1 MSGFSPDERRSAWWS
16 TDSRRAVSGK
26 AFEVVAEK
34 IGRAERPDLSEVEVV
49 QMGLRMESTI
59 AAFASEELGQLKALG
74 DAVATHPRY
83 PWLKSHGDYMAQD
96 NSFLVECKN
105 YNALHIHQYS
115 EPGEPVRV
123 PNSDWAQCC
132 HEAACFGVDTVY
144 LCILFGGQ
152 RFRTFRLDFRED
164 EKEGQISQMA
174 KLWAM
179 VETGTLPDP
188 ETVSQCKA
196 AYPASTEGIAT
207 ASLELEQAAKRLAG
221 IKASIKAFEG
231 EEDRLQTAIQ
241 RAMGDNAEIQT
252 LDGRTLATWKSAKP
266 SKRFSADLFKAA
278 YPDIYESFVV
288 EQPGSR
294 RFLLKEKAE

>member
-1 MSGFSPDERRSAWWS
+1 MSGFSADERRSAWWS
-16 TDSRRAVSGK
+16 TDSRRAMTGK

-34 IGRAERPDLSEVEVV
+34 IGKTERPDLSEVEVV

-59 AAFASEELGQLKALG
+59 AAFASEELGELKPLG

-83 PWLKSHGDYMAQD
+83 PWLKSHGDYIAAD

-105 YNALHIHQYS
+105 YNALHIHNYS

-123 PNSDWAQCC
+123 PNADWAQFC

-152 RFRTFRLDFRED
+152 RFRTFRLDFSED
-164 EKEGQISQMA
+164 EKEGQIQKMA

-179 VETGTLPDP
+179 VETNTLPDP
-188 ETVSQCKA
+188 ESAAQCRM
-196 AYPASTEGIAT
+196 AYPVSAEGVAI

-221 IKASIKAFEG
+221 IRASIKAFEQ

-266 SKRFSADLFKAA
+266 SKRFSADLFKTA

>member
-1 MSGFSPDERRSAWWS
+1 MSGFSPDERRTAWWS

-34 IGRAERPDLSEVEVV
+34 IGKAERPDLSEVEVV
-49 QMGLRMESTI
+49 HMGLRMESTI

-74 DAVATHPRY
+74 DSVATHPKH

-132 HEAACFGVDTVY
+132 HEAACFGVRTVY

-152 RFRTFRLDFRED
+152 RFRTYRLDFSED
-164 EKEGQISQMA
+164 EKEGQIMQMA
-174 KLWAM
+174 KLWAL
-179 VETGTLPDP
+179 VEAGTLPDP

-221 IKASIKAFEG
+221 IKASIKAFEA

-241 RAMGDNAEIQT
+241 RTMGDAGEMQT
-252 LDGRTLATWKSAKP
+252 LDGRVIATWKSSKP
-266 SKRFSADLFKAA
+266 SKRFSADLLKTA
-278 YPDIYESFVV
+278 YPDIYEKFVV

>member
-26 AFEVVAEK
+26 AFEVLAEK
-34 IGRAERPDLSEVEVV
+34 TGRAERPNLSEVEVV
-49 QMGLRMESTI
+49 QMGLRMEATI
-59 AAFASEELGQLKALG
+59 AAFAAEELGQLKALG

-123 PNSDWAQCC
+123 PNADWAQCC
-132 HEAACFGVDTVY
+132 HEAACFGVSTVY

-152 RFRTFRLDFRED
+152 RFRTFRLDFSED
-164 EKEGQISQMA
+164 EKLGLIQQMA

-179 VETGTLPDP
+179 AETNQMPDP
-188 ETVSQCKA
+188 ETVAQCKM
-196 AYPASTEGIAT
+196 AYPASAEGVAT

-221 IKASIKAFEG
+221 IKASIKAFEA

-241 RAMGDNAEIQT
+241 RTMGDAGEMQS
-252 LDGRTLATWKSAKP
+252 LDGRVIATWKSSKP
-266 SKRFSADLFKAA
+266 SKRFSADLLKTA
-278 YPDIYESFVV
+278 YPDIYEKFVV
-288 EQPGSR
+288 DQPGPR

>member
-1 MSGFSPDERRSAWWS
+1 
-16 TDSRRAVSGK
+16 
-26 AFEVVAEK
+26 
-34 IGRAERPDLSEVEVV
+34 
-49 QMGLRMESTI
+49 
-59 AAFASEELGQLKALG
+59 
-74 DAVATHPRY
+74 
-83 PWLKSHGDYMAQD
+83 
-96 NSFLVECKN
+96 VECKN

-152 RFRTFRLDFRED
+152 RFRTFRLDFSED
-164 EKEGQISQMA
+164 EKEGQIAKMT

-179 VETGTLPDP
+179 VEAGTLPDP

-196 AYPASTEGIAT
+196 AYPVSMEGVAT

-221 IKASIKAFEG
+221 IKASIKAFEA

-266 SKRFSADLFKAA
+266 SKRFSADLFKNA

>member
-1 MSGFSPDERRSAWWS
+1 MSGFSADERRSAWWS

-26 AFEVVAEK
+26 AFEVLAEK
-34 IGRAERPDLSEVEVV
+34 TGRAERPDLSEVEVV

-59 AAFASEELGQLKALG
+59 AAFAAEELGQLKAL
-74 DAVATHPRY
+74 DDSVAAHPKH
-83 PWLKSHGDYMAQD
+83 PWMKSHGDYMAQD

-115 EPGEPVRV
+115 EPGESVRV
-123 PNSDWAQCC
+123 PNADWAQCC
-132 HEAACFGVDTVY
+132 HEAACFGVSTVY

-152 RFRTFRLDFRED
+152 RFRTFRLDFSED
-164 EKEGQISQMA
+164 EKEGLIQQMA

-179 VETGTLPDP
+179 AETNQMPDP
-188 ETVSQCKA
+188 ETVAQCKM
-196 AYPASTEGIAT
+196 AYPVSTEGIAT

-221 IKASIKAFEG
+221 IKASIKAFEA

-241 RAMGDNAEIQT
+241 RAMGDNAEMHT
-252 LDGRTLATWKSAKP
+252 LDGRTIATWKSAKA
-266 SKRFSADLFKAA
+266 SKRFSADLFRSA
-278 YPDIYESFVV
+278 YPDIYEQFVV
-288 EQPGSR
+288 EQPGPR

>member
-1 MSGFSPDERRSAWWS
+1 M
-16 TDSRRAVSGK
+16 TGK

-59 AAFASEELGQLKALG
+59 AAFASEELGELKPLG
-74 DAVATHPRY
+74 DAVATHPKH
-83 PWLKSHGDYMAQD
+83 PWLKSHGDYIAAD

-105 YNALHIHQYS
+105 YNALHIHNYS

-123 PNSDWAQCC
+123 PNADWAQCC

-152 RFRTFRLDFRED
+152 RFRTFKLNFSED
-164 EKEGQISQMA
+164 EKEGLIQKMA

-179 VETGTLPDP
+179 VETNTLPDP
-188 ETVSQCKA
+188 ESVSQCKT
-196 AYPASTEGIAT
+196 AYPASTEGVAM
-207 ASLELEQAAKRLAG
+207 ASLELEQTAKRLAG
-221 IKASIKAFEG
+221 IKASIKAFEA

-266 SKRFSADLFKAA
+266 SKRFSADLFKTA

-294 RFLLKEKAE
+294 RFLLKERAE

>member
-1 MSGFSPDERRSAWWS
+1 MSGFSADERRSAWWS

-34 IGRAERPDLSEVEVV
+34 IGRTERPDLSEVEVV
-49 QMGLRMESTI
+49 QMGLRMEATI
-59 AAFASEELGQLKALG
+59 AAFASEELGELKALG
-74 DAVATHPRY
+74 DAVATHAKH
-83 PWLKSHGDYMAQD
+83 PWLKSHGDYMAAD

-115 EPGEPVRV
+115 ESGEPVRV
-123 PNSDWAQCC
+123 PNADWAQCC

-152 RFRTFRLDFRED
+152 RFRTFRLDFSED
-164 EKEGQISQMA
+164 EKDGLIRQMA

-179 VETGTLPDP
+179 AQTGQMPDP
-188 ETVSQCKA
+188 ETVSQCKT
-196 AYPASTEGIAT
+196 AYPVSTEGVAT

-221 IKASIKAFEG
+221 IRASIKAFEA

-241 RAMGDNAEIQT
+241 RAMGDNAEMQT
-252 LDGRTLATWKSAKP
+252 LDGRTIATWKSAKA
-266 SKRFSADLFKAA
+266 SKRFSADLFRSA
-278 YPDIYESFVV
+278 YPDIYEQFVV

>member
-1 MSGFSPDERRSAWWS
+1 MSGFSADERRSAWWS

-34 IGRAERPDLSEVEVV
+34 IGKAERPDLSEVEVV
-49 QMGLRMESTI
+49 QMGLRMEATI

-74 DAVATHPRY
+74 DAVATHPKHL
-83 PWLKSHGDYMAQD
+83 WLKSHGDYMAQD

-132 HEAACFGVDTVY
+132 HEAACFGVSTVY

-152 RFRTFRLDFRED
+152 RFRTFRLDFSED

-174 KLWAM
+174 KLWAL
-179 VETGTLPDP
+179 VEAGALPDP

-207 ASLELEQAAKRLAG
+207 ASLELEHAAKRLAG
-221 IKASIKAFEG
+221 IKASIKAFEV

-241 RAMGDNAEIQT
+241 RVMGDAGEMQT
-252 LDGRTLATWKSAKP
+252 LDGRTLATWKSAKA

>member
-49 QMGLRMESTI
+49 QMGLRMEATI
-59 AAFASEELGQLKALG
+59 GAFASEELGQLKALG
-74 DAVATHPRY
+74 DSVATHPKH
-83 PWLKSHGDYMAQD
+83 PWLKSHGDFMAQD

-152 RFRTFRLDFRED
+152 RFRTFRLDFSED

-174 KLWAM
+174 KLWAL
-179 VETGTLPDP
+179 VEAGTLPDP

-207 ASLELEQAAKRLAG
+207 ASLELEHAAKRLAG
-221 IKASIKAFEG
+221 IKASIKAFEA
-231 EEDRLQTAIQ
+231 EEDRLQTALQ
-241 RAMGDNAEIQT
+241 RAMGDAGEMQT

-266 SKRFSADLFKAA
+266 SKRFSADLFKSA

>member
-1 MSGFSPDERRSAWWS
+1 MSGFSSDERRSAWWS

-49 QMGLRMESTI
+49 QMGLRMEATI
-59 AAFASEELGQLKALG
+59 AAFASEELGELKALG

-83 PWLKSHGDYMAQD
+83 PWLKSHGDYIAAD

-123 PNSDWAQCC
+123 PNADWAQCC
-132 HEAACFGVDTVY
+132 HEAACFGVSTVY

-152 RFRTFRLDFRED
+152 RFRTFRLDFSED
-164 EKEGQISQMA
+164 EMEGQIAQMA

-179 VETGTLPDP
+179 VETNTLPDP
-188 ETVSQCKA
+188 ESAAQCRM
-196 AYPASTEGIAT
+196 AYPVSAEGVAI

-221 IKASIKAFEG
+221 IKASIKAFEQ

-266 SKRFSADLFKAA
+266 SKRFSADLFKTA

-294 RFLLKEKAE
+294 RFLLKGKAE

>member
-26 AFEVVAEK
+26 GFEVVAEK
-34 IGRAERPDLSEVEVV
+34 IGRSERPDLSEVEVV
-49 QMGLRMESTI
+49 QMGLRMEATI

-123 PNSDWAQCC
+123 PAADWAQCC
-132 HEAACFGVDTVY
+132 HEAACFGVSTVY

-152 RFRTFRLDFRED
+152 RFRTFRLDFSED
-164 EKEGQISQMA
+164 EKEGQISRMS
-174 KLWAM
+174 KLWTM
-179 VETGTLPDP
+179 VEFGVLPDP

-196 AYPASTEGIAT
+196 AYPASTDGVAT

-221 IKASIKAFEG
+221 IKASIKAFEA

-241 RAMGDNAEIQT
+241 RVMGDAGEMQT

>member
-16 TDSRRAVSGK
+16 TDSRRAMTGK

-34 IGRAERPDLSEVEVV
+34 IGKAERPDLSEVEVV
-49 QMGLRMESTI
+49 QMGLRMEATI
-59 AAFASEELGQLKALG
+59 AAFASEELGELKALG

-83 PWLKSHGDYMAQD
+83 PWLKSHGDYIAAD

-105 YNALHIHQYS
+105 YNALHIHHYS

-123 PNSDWAQCC
+123 PNADWAQCC

-152 RFRTFRLDFRED
+152 RFRTFRLDFSED
-164 EKEGQISQMA
+164 EKEGQIAQMA

-188 ETVSQCKA
+188 ESVSQCKA
-196 AYPASTEGIAT
+196 AYPVSTEGVAM

-221 IKASIKAFEG
+221 VKASIKAFEA

-241 RAMGDNAEIQT
+241 RAMGNNAEIQT

-266 SKRFSADLFKAA
+266 SKRFSADLFKTA

-294 RFLLKEKAE
+294 RFLLKERAE

>member
-1 MSGFSPDERRSAWWS
+1 MSGFSPDERRTAWWS

-34 IGRAERPDLSEVEVV
+34 IGKAERPDLSEVEVV

-59 AAFASEELGQLKALG
+59 AAFASEELGKLKALG
-74 DAVATHPRY
+74 DAVATHPKH

-105 YNALHIHQYS
+105 FNALHIHQYS

-123 PNSDWAQCC
+123 PNADWAQCC

-164 EKEGQISQMA
+164 EKDGLIQKMA

-179 VETGTLPDP
+179 VETNTLPDP
-188 ETVSQCKA
+188 ETVSQCKM
-196 AYPASTEGIAT
+196 AYPASAEGIAT

-221 IKASIKAFEG
+221 IKASIKAFEA

-252 LDGRTLATWKSAKP
+252 LDGKTLATWKSAKP
-266 SKRFSADLFKAA
+266 SKRFSADLFKSA

>member
-16 TDSRRAVSGK
+16 TDSRRAMTGK

-34 IGRAERPDLSEVEVV
+34 IGRAERPDLSEVEIV

-59 AAFASEELGQLKALG
+59 AAFASEELGELKALG

-83 PWLKSHGDYMAQD
+83 PWLKSHGDYIAAD

-105 YNALHIHQYS
+105 YNALHIHNYS

-123 PNSDWAQCC
+123 PNADWAQCC

-152 RFRTFRLDFRED
+152 RFRTFKLDFSED
-164 EKEGQISQMA
+164 EKEGQIQKMA
-174 KLWAM
+174 KFWAM

-188 ETVSQCKA
+188 ESVSQCKA
-196 AYPASTEGIAT
+196 AYPVSTEGVAM

-221 IKASIKAFEG
+221 IKASIKAFEA

-241 RAMGDNAEIQT
+241 RAMGNNAEIQT

-266 SKRFSADLFKAA
+266 SKRFSADLFKDA

-294 RFLLKEKAE
+294 RFLLKERAE

>member
-1 MSGFSPDERRSAWWS
+1 MSGFSADERRSAWWS
-16 TDSRRAVSGK
+16 TDSRRAMTGK

-34 IGRAERPDLSEVEVV
+34 IGKTERPDLSEVEVV

-59 AAFASEELGQLKALG
+59 AAFASEELGELKPLG

-83 PWLKSHGDYMAQD
+83 PWLKSHGDYIAAD

-105 YNALHIHQYS
+105 YNALHIHNYS

-123 PNSDWAQCC
+123 PNADWAQCC

-152 RFRTFRLDFRED
+152 RFRTFRLDFSED
-164 EKEGQISQMA
+164 EKEGQIQKMA

-179 VETGTLPDP
+179 VETNTLPDP
-188 ETVSQCKA
+188 ESAAQCRM
-196 AYPASTEGIAT
+196 AYPVSAEGVAI

-221 IKASIKAFEG
+221 IRASIKAFEQ

-266 SKRFSADLFKAA
+266 SKRFSADLFKTA

>member
-1 MSGFSPDERRSAWWS
+1 M
-16 TDSRRAVSGK
+16 TGK

-59 AAFASEELGQLKALG
+59 AAFASEELGELKALG

-83 PWLKSHGDYMAQD
+83 PWLKSHGDYIAAD

-105 YNALHIHQYS
+105 YNALHIHHYS

-123 PNSDWAQCC
+123 PNADWAQCC

-152 RFRTFRLDFRED
+152 RFRTFRLDFSED
-164 EKEGQISQMA
+164 EKEGQIQKMA

-188 ETVSQCKA
+188 ESAAQCRMAHPVSA
-196 AYPASTEGIAT
+196 EGVAI
-207 ASLELEQAAKRLAG
+207 ASLELEQAAKRLASIRAG
-221 IKASIKAFEG
+221 IKAFEQ

-241 RAMGDNAEIQT
+241 RAMGNNAEIQT

-266 SKRFSADLFKAA
+266 SKRFSADLFKTA

-294 RFLLKEKAE
+294 RFLLKERAE

>member
-1 MSGFSPDERRSAWWS
+1 M
-16 TDSRRAVSGK
+16 TGK

-34 IGRAERPDLSEVEVV
+34 IGKAERPDLSEVEVV

-59 AAFASEELGQLKALG
+59 AAFASEELGELKALG
-74 DAVATHPRY
+74 DAVATHPKH
-83 PWLKSHGDYMAQD
+83 PWLKSHGDYIAAD

-105 YNALHIHQYS
+105 YNALHIHNYS

-123 PNSDWAQCC
+123 PNADWAQCC

-152 RFRTFRLDFRED
+152 RFRTFKLDFSED
-164 EKEGQISQMA
+164 EKEGQIAKMA

-188 ETVSQCKA
+188 ESVSQCKA
-196 AYPASTEGIAT
+196 AYPVSTEGVAM
-207 ASLELEQAAKRLAG
+207 ASLELEQTAKRLAG
-221 IKASIKAFEG
+221 IKASIKAFEA

-266 SKRFSADLFKAA
+266 SKRFSADLFKTA

-294 RFLLKEKAE
+294 RFLLKERAE

>member
-16 TDSRRAVSGK
+16 TDSRRAMTGK
-26 AFEVVAEK
+26 AFEVISEK

-59 AAFASEELGQLKALG
+59 AAFASEELGELKALG
-74 DAVATHPRY
+74 DAVATHPKH
-83 PWLKSHGDYMAQD
+83 PWLKSHGDYIAAD

-105 YNALHIHQYS
+105 YNALHIHNYS

-123 PNSDWAQCC
+123 PNADWAQCC

-152 RFRTFRLDFRED
+152 RFRMFKLDFSED
-164 EKEGQISQMA
+164 EKEGLIAKMA

-179 VETGTLPDP
+179 VETNTLPDP
-188 ETVSQCKA
+188 ESAAQCRM
-196 AYPASTEGIAT
+196 AYPVSAEGVAI

-221 IKASIKAFEG
+221 IRASIKAFEA

-241 RAMGDNAEIQT
+241 RAMGDNAEMQT

-266 SKRFSADLFKAA
+266 SKRFSADLFKDA